1 MRTLKKSQLL
11 VVLLAACSLSFG
23 GVEQIK
29 SEESQVQFTISNEPE
44 GWDASWEQSMQIA
57 KPTHV
62 AIFNLENVRH
72 WNPWFRRITTVR
84 GKSGG
89 RLERV
94 SFSEGIDSTLTRQP
108 GEFLLQTGR
117 IGRAGMKFWLY
128 AASEQQAREM
138 AGVLIRYVKSLADV
152 EVRRAEGQLE
162 DYRKRITDIENEI
175 PKIEEQKKTAE
186 AELAECKKTTY
197 YRNKDDAQKSI
208 LEWNNL
214 LSAAQVDII
223 GTQAKL
229 DMINQLKQKQKKTE
243 EVDGRTILSGG
254 EPLWSLQKMQ
264 MAEEIEL
271 AGALARKNAALSFRT
286 KALAFLDSAEKLD
299 SLSGQLETNQMQL
312 SQDQGKV
319 AGIETHLPQLRADV
333 RPVEVVGNEVRIH
346 PVE

>member
-1 MRTLKKSQLL
+1 MRILKKSQLL

-23 GVEQIK
+23 GVERTK
-29 SEESQVQFTISNEPE
+29 SEKSQLQFTISNEPE

-62 AIFNLENVRH
+62 AVFQLENVRH
-72 WNPWFRRITTVR
+72 WNPWFRRITRVR

-94 SFSEGIDSTLTRQP
+94 SFSERIDSTLTRQP
-108 GEFLLQTGR
+108 GEFLLQIGR

-128 AASEQQAREM
+128 ATSEQQAREM
-138 AGVLIRYVKSLADV
+138 AGVFIRYVKSLADV

-175 PKIEEQKKTAE
+175 PKIEEQRKTAE
-186 AELAECKKTTY
+186 AELAECRKTTH
-197 YRNKDDAQKSI
+197 YRNRDEAQKSI

-214 LSAAQVDII
+214 LNVVEVDII
-223 GTQAKL
+223 GIRAKL
-229 DMINQLKQKQKKTE
+229 DMINQLKQKQTKTE
-243 EVDGRTILSGG
+243 EVDGRTFLSGG
-254 EPLWSLQKMQ
+254 EPLWSLDKMR

-271 AGALARKNAALSFRT
+271 AGALARKNAALSYRK
-286 KALAFLDSAEKLD
+286 KALAFLDSAEKLG
-299 SLSGQLETNQMQL
+299 SLLEQLDAE
-312 SQDQGKV
+312 
-319 AGIETHLPQLRADV
+319 GIRLRSARDNIPNIEKRLPQLRVDAK
-333 RPVEVVGNEVRIH
+333 PVEVVDNEVEIH